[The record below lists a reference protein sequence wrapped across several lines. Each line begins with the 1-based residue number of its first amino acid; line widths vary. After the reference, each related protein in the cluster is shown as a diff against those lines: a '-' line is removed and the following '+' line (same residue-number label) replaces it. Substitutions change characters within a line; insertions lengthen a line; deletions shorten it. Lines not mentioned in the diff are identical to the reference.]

1 MRERVHN
8 IFSLMCSH
16 SWILY
21 LPGYRLKFENPF
33 FSRTE
38 FLQKW
43 FVVLPNVAYENITQA
58 YLYNC
63 NTWVREYTKFH
74 ERILMPLKNNRKLI
88 FIDTPSRLNDY
99 ISPDQQKLP
108 GGTLSLDEDLKEQ
121 IYCLTYFFIL

>member
-1 MRERVHN
+1 M
-8 IFSLMCSH
+8 
-16 SWILY
+16 
-21 LPGYRLKFENPF
+21 
-33 FSRTE
+33 
-38 FLQKW
+38 
-43 FVVLPNVAYENITQA
+43 LPNVAYENISQA

-108 GGTLSLDEDLKEQ
+108 GGT
-121 IYCLTYFFIL
+121 